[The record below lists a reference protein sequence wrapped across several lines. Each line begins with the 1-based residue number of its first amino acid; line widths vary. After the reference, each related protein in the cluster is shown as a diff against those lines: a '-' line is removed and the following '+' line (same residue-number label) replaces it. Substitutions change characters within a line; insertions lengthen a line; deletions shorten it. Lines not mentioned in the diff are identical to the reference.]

1 MTRLRRLIAAALVDS
16 FGLSLGWTVFSL
28 HVVGGHGLA
37 GLGLCNAAML
47 CGVALSA
54 PAAARLSA
62 HLDGRALLRTT
73 AVTEAALRVGTFTL
87 LLAGAPLPTV
97 AAAVAASNVV
107 AWTGYA
113 GMRAEVAAADPRG
126 AAMTWYMV
134 SVAAIEAAGTATA
147 ALLPRGPAG
156 LVSGTLLATV
166 ITCYGAC
173 LLPTWLVAA
182 GARVGR
188 SPRAS
193 RVVGV
198 GEVRE
203 GSGVGGR
210 RRGGGA
216 ARRRRDGGRLLD
228 PGALRGSG
236 PLGHLRGARP
246 RPLAGLQRML
256 GIPGLS
262 GPLAG
267 LQVSG
272 GLVMLLGSG
281 PTLLAV
287 GLAAQLHGTRW
298 VAGSALAFALGSLL
312 APSAVARLERRAI
325 PPAVAWPAL
334 GVGMV
339 AGWTFAAWHP
349 AALLAAQLLSGM
361 CMSALEGDMDARVAA
376 GLASPYGG
384 AGRSS
389 PYRAAGGLRPSE
401 ATVGLDSPGTT
412 AGMAS
417 SSTNTDPNS
426 SGAGTDPSPS
436 GATVGLGPTHGLTA
450 SPDAPHNVT
459 ASPVTPHG
467 VTAGLASAAALRAF
481 GSAAAVALAP
491 RVIAEAGIG
500 GLSVALATLL
510 LGAMVVTV
518 AWHRSQASLPS
529 PGPVAHPG

>member
-1 MTRLRRLIAAALVDS
+1 MTRLRRLIATALVDS
-16 FGLSLGWTVFSL
+16 FGLSLGWTMFSL
-28 HVVGGHGLA
+28 LVVRGHGLA

-62 HLDGRALLRTT
+62 HLDGRALLRVT
-73 AVTEAALRVGTFTL
+73 AVTEAALRVGTFLL
-87 LLAGAPLPTV
+87 LLAGAPLAAV
-97 AAAVAASNVV
+97 AVAVAASNVV

-147 ALLPRGPAG
+147 ALLPRASDG
-156 LVSGTLLATV
+156 LVSGPLLAMV
-166 ITCYGAC
+166 ITCYGLC
-173 LLPTWLVAA
+173 LLPTWVVAA

-188 SPRAS
+188 APR
-193 RVVGV
+193 VGGAPQV
-198 GEVRE
+198 G
-203 GSGVGGR
+203 GDAGVGGDPR
-210 RRGGGA
+210 V
-216 ARRRRDGGRLLD
+216 GRAPRSPGDAGVSGVL
-228 PGALRGSG
+228 PGAGPGGPPWAAG
-236 PLGHLRGARP
+236 PLGRVPWMFRAAGPLGRLPRILRPPGPLARRPRVLRGP
-246 RPLAGLQRML
+246 
-256 GIPGLS
+256 

-287 GLAAQLHGTRW
+287 GLTAELHGTRW

-312 APSAVARLERRAI
+312 APSSVAHLERHAI

-376 GLASPYGG
+376 GNTPPPGIPTGVSSAGNASPHGTSAGFAADALAS
-384 AGRSS
+384 AGHASAGHAS
-389 PYRAAGGLRPSE
+389 TGHASTGHAAS
-401 ATVGLDSPGTT
+401 
-412 AGMAS
+412 
-417 SSTNTDPNS
+417 
-426 SGAGTDPSPS
+426 
-436 GATVGLGPTHGLTA
+436 
-450 SPDAPHNVT
+450 
-459 ASPVTPHG
+459 HG

-491 RVIAEAGIG
+491 RVIAEAGVA
-500 GLSVALATLL
+500 GLSVVLATVLAA
-510 LGAMVVTV
+510 GMVVTL
-518 AWHRSQASLPS
+518 AWHRSQSGMPHT
-529 PGPVAHPG
+529 GPAAHPG